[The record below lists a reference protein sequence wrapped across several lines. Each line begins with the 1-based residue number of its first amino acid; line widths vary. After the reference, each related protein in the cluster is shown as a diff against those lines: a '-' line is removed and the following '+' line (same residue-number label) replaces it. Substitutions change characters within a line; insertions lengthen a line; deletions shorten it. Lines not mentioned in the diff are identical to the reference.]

1 VASRIFE
8 LDIQP
13 SPIAVSP
20 RGLCEADNTPL
31 PALVKRLITT
41 TSSTNGPHQSA
52 QRPSRPMN
60 PDQRKDRPDVDV
72 SAHPEALALLRR
84 LVAACAFVTDY
95 SDDTDDCVV
104 CDHPVR
110 PHTIRSC
117 DDDCEGRKLRDVLE
131 TLPPWAKEAHDVS
144 AARGSR

>member
-1 VASRIFE
+1 MDQIIE
-8 LDIQP
+8 LVDINGKIVRAPPQQ
-13 SPIAVSP
+13 ILGAVQ
-20 RGLCEADNTPL
+20 A
-31 PALVKRLITT
+31 
-41 TSSTNGPHQSA
+41 
-52 QRPSRPMN
+52 
-60 PDQRKDRPDVDV
+60 
-72 SAHPEALALLRR
+72 
-84 LVAACAFVTDY
+84 
-95 SDDTDDCVV
+95 DDCVV